1 MSFAAALNVR
11 NIDYAQVIGG
21 ADDTEESGTIM
32 GLLKGIYHKLLSHK
46 MWIFNVDEMYI
57 FTSSLTASK
66 FENDKLYLSR
76 TTTSSISVA
85 GLPAQIYIANRVYK
99 CSKTNNTVTGF
110 EEIVLDSNILINNI
124 LTNQKY
130 IYDGANLLC
139 ITIGREYNSKGEI
152 FNDYNHNIASSDYS
166 HAEGNYTTASGYGS
180 HSEGYSCK
188 AQGYYT
194 HAEGNSTTASSDA
207 SHSEGYSTIA
217 SGQYSHSEGRAT
229 KASGTSA
236 HAEGWSTSNSTYY
249 ASGDYSHIEG
259 YNTTATREAAHA
271 EGNTTL
277 ASGLYSHSAG
287 DHTIAN
293 SNCMTTLGRYNTNDG
308 TAYNTVNRL
317 FVVGN
322 GTANNPNARSDAF
335 EVYSSGEVKINST
348 ASGSTPKLTI
358 GSSLGII
365 GTTAS
370 SNSQN
375 QNDNIIAT
383 KYYVDNVVSGGVG
396 VNNKYICDG
405 TITLCYMSGTLQTV
419 DMQAYMTIEKTNSYY
434 ILNAYAYNQNSQ
446 ITINGE
452 LGISNISFTVKGEN
466 TSHNASILTGELYPT
481 GSYVLK
487 WPSNTFF
494 GYLFPNINAIGYET
508 SFAKA
513 GESSGGYLSINVNCN
528 QYQFFME
535 LHNLLISSV
544 YPSL

>member
-46 MWIFNVDEMYI
+46 MWIFNVNEMYI
-57 FTSSLTASK
+57 FTSSLTASN

-85 GLPAQIYIANRVYK
+85 GLPTQIYIANRVYK
-99 CSKTNNTVTGF
+99 CSKTNDTVTGF

-130 IYDGANLLC
+130 IYDGVNLLC
-139 ITIGREYNSKGEI
+139 ITIGRESVRGNDSQGEI
-152 FNDYNHNIASSDYS
+152 FNDYNHNIASGNYS
-166 HAEGNYTTASGYGS
+166 HAEGRETAASSNYSHAEGRETTASS
-180 HSEGYSCK
+180 N
-188 AQGYYT
+188 YT
-194 HAEGNSTTASSDA
+194 HAEGYKSTASNLCSHAEGDRTTASGQS
-207 SHSEGYSTIA
+207 SHTEGSLTTA
-217 SGQYSHSEGRAT
+217 SGNYSHSG
-229 KASGTSA
+229 G
-236 HAEGWSTSNSTYY
+236 YY
-249 ASGDYSHIEG
+249 
-259 YNTTATREAAHA
+259 TR
-271 EGNTTL
+271 
-277 ASGLYSHSAG
+277 
-287 DHTIAN
+287 AN
-293 SNCMTTLGRYNTNDG
+293 SKSMTTIGQYNTNDG
-308 TAYNTVNRL
+308 TAYNIVNRL

-322 GTANNPNARSDAF
+322 GTADNNNARSDAF
-335 EVYSSGEVKINST
+335 EVYNSGEVKINSI

-383 KYYVDNVVSGGVG
+383 KYYVDNVVSGGIG

-405 TITLCYMSGTLQTV
+405 TITLCYMSGTLQTI
-419 DMQAYMTIEKTNSYY
+419 DIQAYMTIEKTNSYY

-494 GYLFPNINAIGYET
+494 GYLFSNINAIGYET